1 MNAVIFAR
9 GYNITGQVEYCR
21 QYAERKGYTVSGV
34 IVGQGRDLPAVIGGL
49 GTDIDIIL
57 VRDMS
62 RLSRNALENYT
73 VQSELE
79 IDYGVLVEVAN
90 DRPRDE
96 AAEKFMRNI
105 IAAVKEDAKREQAR
119 KEKIF
124 ELKMRG
130 IIDIES
136 EF

>member
-9 GYNITGQVEYCR
+9 GYNITGQVEYCKG
-21 QYAERKGYTVSGV
+21 YAERKGYTVSGV

-73 VQSELE
+73 VQTELE

-96 AAEKFMRNI
+96 IAERLMQNI
-105 IAAVKEDAKREQAR
+105 IKAVQENDIS
-119 KEKIF
+119 EKIK
-124 ELKMRG
+124 LQSRMRG
-130 IIDIES
+130 L
-136 EF
+136 